1 MCVYNLQLQYDIL
14 NSALTSQP
22 LNINEIRVR
31 ACLYTTKTSASCN
44 CYTVKANTA
53 IAVHM
58 CDDDL
63 YVCVCVLSSTFL
75 SNPNEILY

>member
-53 IAVHM
+53 IAVAVHM
-58 CDDDL
+58 CDDETC
-63 YVCVCVLSSTFL
+63 VCVCPFINLSFK
-75 SNPNEILY
+75 PK